1 MAQTGLPT
9 TTPPQANRMLAAS
22 TVTFTICF
30 AAWTIFSIIGIRIQE
45 NLGLSETQFGVL
57 IATPVLTGSVVRLFL
72 GLAAEKFGGRILT
85 SLTMFVSAGSLW
97 LMTLANSYVLFLIAA
112 LGIGVAGGVFI
123 TGVTFTS
130 RWFSTE
136 KQGTALGIFGMGNL
150 GAGVT
155 NFAAPMMMVA
165 FGWQGTA
172 RIYAVVMVVAAILF
186 YLVTEEDPITRARR
200 AGGHTGASLQEQL
213 APLRYLQV
221 WRFGLYY
228 FFVFGAFVALASY
241 LPRYYVGAY
250 DLSIGLAGTLAASYS
265 LSASVFRAVGGWMS
279 DKWGARTVMYWTFGI
294 SLVCLLLLSYPPTN
308 YQVEGIQSTIEFR
321 IATDV
326 TIFTIIAFALGF
338 VMSLGKAAVYKH
350 IPVYYPENV
359 GSVGGMVGMIGG
371 LGGFFLPIVFG
382 ILNDWTGI
390 WTTPFMLL
398 FVLVGV
404 NMSWMHFAILR
415 EERRKYP
422 GLRDMRDLP
431 EAIPPGYDAGQR
443 SATRSGASGDQ

>member
-9 TTPPQANRMLAAS
+9 STPPQANRMLAAS
-22 TVTFTICF
+22 TVTFAICF
-30 AAWTIFSIIGIRIQE
+30 AAWTIFSIIGVKIQE
-45 NLGLSETQFGVL
+45 ELGLSETEFGIL
-57 IATPVLTGSVVRLFL
+57 IATPVLTGSVIRLFL

-97 LMTLANSYVLFLIAA
+97 LLTFAESYALYLVAA

-123 TGVTFTS
+123 TGIAFTS
-130 RWFSTE
+130 RWFAKE
-136 KQGTALGIFGMGNL
+136 KQGTALGIFGIGNL

-155 NFAAPMMMVA
+155 NLLAPMIVA
-165 FGWQGTA
+165 AVGWQGTA
-172 RIYAVVMVVAAILF
+172 QVYAVVMVVAAIVF
-186 YLVTEEDPITRARR
+186 YLVTEEDPVTRSRR
-200 AGGHTGASLQEQL
+200 AGEHEGATLKEQL
-213 APLRYLQV
+213 APLRHLQV

-279 DKWGARTVMYWTFGI
+279 DKWGARAVMYWTFSI
-294 SLVCLLLLSYPPTN
+294 SLVCLFLLSYPPTN
-308 YQVEGIQSTIEFR
+308 YVVEGIDGAVEFR
-321 IATDV
+321 LATNV
-326 TIFTIIAFALGF
+326 AVFTIIAFALGF

-371 LGGFFLPIVFG
+371 LGGFFLPIIFG
-382 ILNDWTGI
+382 VLNDLTGV
-390 WTTPFMLL
+390 WTTPFMFL
-398 FVLVGV
+398 FVLVAI
-404 NMSWMHFAILR
+404 MLTWMHFVIRRL
-415 EERRKYP
+415 ERRKHP
-422 GLRDMRDLP
+422 ELAEMRDLP
-431 EAIPPGYDAGQR
+431 EAIPPGYEAQKAPNAAR
-443 SATRSGASGDQ
+443 S